1 MMLEQYLGPARPR
14 EIDMTCTT
22 KDYMVL
28 PKYNETMRHLQL
40 WGVQGSNKIRAP
52 KCGHMYNY
60 IAATKKLVTV

>member
-40 WGVQGSNKIRAP
+40 WGVQGSLRQ
-52 KCGHMYNY
+52 
-60 IAATKKLVTV
+60 TKSELPSVDICIITLQQQKN